1 MAEEGAAKQHF
12 SVWLLV
18 PEPQRSTIAAAMKAA
33 ADAHGLP
40 TSEPHITL
48 LGDAGAGTE
57 AEMTT
62 KLAALAGIGAVP
74 INFAKSGAVT
84 AGIGTDGTAPW
95 NQSAVAVPA
104 LTPELSRAH
113 RAARQAFRGE
123 SAEAVASDA
132 WAPPLRQPHISL
144 AYGNPPE
151 MVATL
156 NTPPDYVAGTVA
168 LVSCTPPTLAGVPN
182 WRKVA
187 LVPLVLDHY
196 VVDGFV
202 DDGRPAH
209 RAKQ

>member
-57 AEMTT
+57 AEMTA
-62 KLAALAGIGAVP
+62 KLAALAGLGAVP
-74 INFAKSGAVT
+74 CNFPKSGAVT
-84 AGIGTDGTAPW
+84 AGSGAPW

-104 LTPELSRAH
+104 LTPELSRLH

-151 MVATL
+151 LVATL
-156 NTPPDYVAGTVA
+156 DTPPDYVAGTVA

-187 LVPLVLDHY
+187 LVPLVLDHH

>member
-1 MAEEGAAKQHF
+1 MAGAAKQHF

-18 PEPQRSTIAAAMKAA
+18 PEPQRATVVAAMKAA

-57 AEMTT
+57 AEMTA

-74 INFAKSGAVT
+74 CNFPKSGAVT
-84 AGIGTDGTAPW
+84 AGSGAPW

-104 LTPELSRAH
+104 LTPELSRLH

-132 WAPPLRQPHISL
+132 WAPPLRQPHLSL

-151 MVATL
+151 LVATL
-156 NTPPDYVAGTVA
+156 DTPPDYVADEAAVF
-168 LVSCTPPTLAGVPN
+168 SCTPPTLAGVPN
-182 WRKVA
+182 WRQVA
-187 LVPLVLDHY
+187 RVSLALHMC
-196 VVDGFV
+196 VDAFV

-209 RAKQ
+209 RA

>member
-57 AEMTT
+57 AEMTA

-74 INFAKSGAVT
+74 CNFPKSGAVT
-84 AGIGTDGTAPW
+84 AGSGSPW

-156 NTPPDYVAGTVA
+156 DTPPDYVAGTVA

>member
-1 MAEEGAAKQHF
+1 M
-12 SVWLLV
+12 
-18 PEPQRSTIAAAMKAA
+18 
-33 ADAHGLP
+33 
-40 TSEPHITL
+40 
-48 LGDAGAGTE
+48 
-57 AEMTT
+57 
-62 KLAALAGIGAVP
+62 P

-144 AYGNPPE
+144 AYGNPPVL
-151 MVATL
+151 VATL
-156 NTPPDYVAGTVA
+156 DTPPDYVAGTVA

-182 WRKVA
+182 WRPVA
-187 LVPLVLDHY
+187 RVSLIPY
-196 VVDGFV
+196 MVVDGFL

-209 RAKQ
+209 RA

>member
-1 MAEEGAAKQHF
+1 MAEKQHF

-57 AEMTT
+57 AEMTA
-62 KLAALAGIGAVP
+62 KLAALAGVGAVP
-74 INFAKSGAVT
+74 CNFPKSGAVT
-84 AGIGTDGTAPW
+84 AGINPDGTAPW

-123 SAEAVASDA
+123 SAEALATDA
-132 WAPPLRQPHISL
+132 WAPPIRQPHLSL

-151 MVATL
+151 LVATL
-156 NTPPDYVAGTVA
+156 ATPPDYVADEAAVF
-168 LVSCTPPTLAGVPN
+168 SCTPPTLAGVPN
-182 WRKVA
+182 WRQVA
-187 LVPLVLDHY
+187 RVSLVPY
-196 VVDGFV
+196 MVVDGFL
-202 DDGRPAH
+202 DDGRPAYSSSTLI
-209 RAKQ
+209 

>member
-104 LTPELSRAH
+104 LTPELIATANVGCQLHLQTGCEQPVRH
-113 RAARQAFRGE
+113 WIE
-123 SAEAVASDA
+123 LLDAETD
-132 WAPPLRQPHISL
+132 LLIQ
-144 AYGNPPE
+144 
-151 MVATL
+151 
-156 NTPPDYVAGTVA
+156 
-168 LVSCTPPTLAGVPN
+168 
-182 WRKVA
+182 
-187 LVPLVLDHY
+187 
-196 VVDGFV
+196 
-202 DDGRPAH
+202 
-209 RAKQ
+209 

>member
-1 MAEEGAAKQHF
+1 MADSTAATQHF

-18 PEPQRSTIAAAMKAA
+18 PEPQRSTVVAAMKAA

-48 LGDAGAGTE
+48 LGDAGTGTE
-57 AEMTT
+57 AEMTA

-74 INFAKSGAVT
+74 CNFPKSGAVT
-84 AGIGTDGTAPW
+84 AGSGAPW

-123 SAEAVASDA
+123 SAEAVATDA
-132 WAPPLRQPHISL
+132 WAPPLRQPHVSL

-156 NTPPDYVAGTVA
+156 DTPPDYVADTAAVF
-168 LVSCTPPTLAGVPN
+168 SCTPPTLAGVPN
-182 WRKVA
+182 WRQVA
-187 LVPLVLDHY
+187 RVSLV
-196 VVDGFV
+196 
-202 DDGRPAH
+202 
-209 RAKQ
+209 AKGS

>member
-1 MAEEGAAKQHF
+1 MADSTAATQHF

-18 PEPQRSTIAAAMKAA
+18 PEPQRSTVVAAMKAA

-57 AEMTT
+57 AEMTA

-74 INFAKSGAVT
+74 CNFPKSGAVT
-84 AGIGTDGTAPW
+84 AGSGAPW

-104 LTPELSRAH
+104 LTPELSRLH

-123 SAEAVASDA
+123 SAEAVTSDA

-156 NTPPDYVAGTVA
+156 DSPPDYVADTVA
-168 LVSCTPPTLAGVPN
+168 VFSCTPPTLAGVPT
-182 WRKVA
+182 WREVA
-187 LVPLVLDHY
+187 RVSLVATGTKLRNFAATPRLSD
-196 VVDGFV
+196 
-202 DDGRPAH
+202 
-209 RAKQ
+209 